1 MKRNSI
7 YLFCI
12 SYISLVLFLAVF
24 FAAPNHICPNPN
36 LELQPNPV
44 KEFEGTVD
52 ASAYTQVYIPE
63 KDRVFN
69 KTGIQCVWS
78 SIETLARYAEIK
90 KLYDITNNDN
100 YKSYAGPQSLRI
112 MLEKYGIKYE
122 MTTNKKDRSLLI
134 KGCTVEKRGVG
145 FDIPGHAMVLVHY
158 DEEAGIVKYINNSD
172 RSLKIRTWTMEE
184 FNKRWAGWAFII
196 YGDED
201 IIPKKNANNLEII
214 DRNNNQGNYN
224 NNYILPPYRRLFY

>member
-12 SYISLVLFLAVF
+12 SYVILVLFLAAF
-24 FAAPNHICPNPN
+24 FAAPSHICPSPN
-36 LELQPNPV
+36 LEVLVNPV
-44 KEFEGTVD
+44 KEFEGNVD
-52 ASAYTQVYIPE
+52 SSNLQTQVFIPPE
-63 KDRVFN
+63 DRVPN

-78 SIETLARYAEIK
+78 SVETLARYAEIK

-100 YKSYAGPQSLRI
+100 YKSYAGPQSLKV
-112 MLEKYGIKYE
+112 MLKKYGIKYE
-122 MTTNKKDRSLLI
+122 MTTNKNDRSLLI

-158 DEEAGIVKYINNSD
+158 DEVEGLVKYINNSD
-172 RSLKIRTWTMEE
+172 PSLKIRTWTMEE

-196 YGDED
+196 YADDD

-214 DRNNNQGNYN
+214 DRNNNQGGYN
-224 NNYILPPYRRLFY
+224 RDYILPPYQK